1 MQKKTRIIGE
11 NCMNKQACFSIIFA
25 VFLFNMSA
33 FETNASMVPYCP
45 TATSLDRKIVITP
58 ALLANIRSMLNEKLP
73 TISSIYSIPEVKNAM
88 IESLIGDF
96 QKNIDTRTPISISD
110 IANMLNNRV
119 IKAFDTESIER
130 LKTEFGQIF
139 AIAPTAVFQE
149 EPISTAIVRSEGYTP
164 INNYDAPEIDKETSA
179 LVKRNAWIR
188 ISSPEEFIK
197 ILNSKNPE
205 KFFLDNALAK
215 RNEMIKG
222 AEIELGKNPTLRTA
236 YEAALQGDYS
246 KINRE
251 IFKIRDNLTNS
262 PVIGTMALKLALEG
276 NATLLLW
283 YIENVPSD
291 NDDMLNSFNNVYL
304 HTLVSVLAEKPALI
318 RTVKD
323 AFMKSDMSYGGRR
336 RFKYMKFNIDS
347 NSGLIGITPFQLA
360 LMTYNHELIEL
371 LIDMNAGRYYVDI
384 YGNLFLREVAA
395 CRYDKSSFIKLLKKV
410 KYDVLEKNINQ
421 EDQIDIAI
429 KNKDVYYMAYLL
441 HILHEMNDPR
451 FSEAFDR
458 VKRCFSDRRAL
469 LSGLEMLHSPI
480 SRALMAG
487 E

>member
-1 MQKKTRIIGE
+1 
-11 NCMNKQACFSIIFA
+11 MNKQACFSIIFA
-25 VFLFNMSA
+25 VFFFNMSA
-33 FETNASMVPYCP
+33 FETNASMVPYRP
-45 TATSLDRKIVITP
+45 AITSLDRKIIITP
-58 ALLANIRSMLNEKLP
+58 ALLANIRSMLNEKLSI
-73 TISSIYSIPEVKNAM
+73 ISPIYSIPGVKSAM

-96 QKNIDTRTPISISD
+96 QKNIAIRTPISISD

-119 IKAFDTESIER
+119 IKAFYTESIER

-139 AIAPTAVFQE
+139 ATVPTAVVQK
-149 EPISTAIVRSEGYTP
+149 EPISTTIVRSEGYTS

-205 KFFLDNALAK
+205 KFFLDNAVAK

-236 YEAALQGDYS
+236 YEAALQCDYS

-251 IFKIRDNLTNS
+251 IFRIRDDLTNS
-262 PVIGTMALKLALEG
+262 PVIGTMALKLALKG

-291 NDDMLNSFNNVYL
+291 NDDMLNSFHNVYL
-304 HTLVSVLAEKPALI
+304 HTLVSVLSEKPALI

-323 AFMKSDMSYGGRR
+323 AFMKPDSMSYSGRR
-336 RFKYMKFNIDS
+336 RFKYMKFDRDS

-371 LIDMNAGRYYVDI
+371 LIDINAECYCIDM

-395 CRYDKSSFIKLLKKV
+395 CRYDKSSLIKLLKKV
-410 KYDVLEKNINQ
+410 KYDVLKKNINQ

-458 VKRCFSDRRAL
+458 VKRNFSDQQAL
-469 LSGLEMLHSPI
+469 LSGLDMLHSPI
-480 SRALMAG
+480 SRAITTK